1 MTHQNSNGPKPL
13 GESLARIQAGI
24 EARHRKRVEAA
35 ARPGETFEQA
45 ETRLRAEDAAREQEE
60 AQAQAKMRAAAL
72 AASAE
77 RERKEKEAATAKA
90 APSSV
95 RKPPSGDQQADFF
108 VPSLYDV
115 GGRDNRSIMD
125 VAVFRLSKTD
135 KRAGEVIRYE
145 LPDGYVEVKAGPDGM
160 ASVWDYDIVLMMVS
174 HLTEAMNRY
183 RDGKADKPG
192 KTFRPHVSDILKF
205 ARRGD
210 GSRQVEE
217 VERALDRL
225 KGTTIKT
232 VRERTGANGRKMRE
246 VEAEGLINRYSVL
259 SRTDSDRVSAVE
271 IEAPQWIYQE
281 IVGGKQPDVLTVH
294 PDYFLIDPGIGRFV
308 YRLARRAAGK
318 GAAKW
323 SFQTLYER
331 SGSTGT
337 FKKFC
342 QNLRKIIERDDL
354 PEYQLREAPGQSGP
368 QLIMTH
374 RDSLPALEG

>member
-1 MTHQNSNGPKPL
+1 MIGPKRL
-13 GESLARIQAGI
+13 NDTLAQIEAGI
-24 EARHRKRVEAA
+24 EARRRKRIEAA
-35 ARPGETFEQA
+35 ARPGETFEQT
-45 ETRLRAEDAAREQEE
+45 EERLRAEDAAREQEE
-60 AQAQAKMRAAAL
+60 AQAKAKARAAVL
-72 AASAE
+72 ATSGEPKPEETPAKKAE
-77 RERKEKEAATAKA
+77 
-90 APSSV
+90 PSSV
-95 RKPPSGDQQADFF
+95 RKPPFGDEQADFF

-115 GGRDNRSIMD
+115 GGRDNRTVMD
-125 VAVFRLSKTD
+125 VAVFRLSKSN
-135 KRAGEVIRYE
+135 KRAGEMIRYE
-145 LPDGYVEVKAGPDGM
+145 LPDGFVEVTAGHYGM

-183 RDGKADKPG
+183 RDGKGEKPG
-192 KTFRPHVSDILKF
+192 RTFKPHVSDILKF

-217 VERALDRL
+217 VEAALDRL
-225 KGTTIKT
+225 KGTTVKT
-232 VRERTGANGRKMRE
+232 VRERTGANGRTMRQT
-246 VEAEGLINRYSVL
+246 EAEGLISRYSVL

-323 SFQTLYER
+323 SFQTIFER

-342 QNLRKIIERDDL
+342 QNLRKIIQRDDL
-354 PEYQLREAPGQSGP
+354 PEYNLREEPGQSGP

>member
-1 MTHQNSNGPKPL
+1 MTRQNSNGPKPL

-45 ETRLRAEDAAREQEE
+45 EIRLRAEDAAREQEE
-60 AQAQAKMRAAAL
+60 AQAQAKARASAL
-72 AASAE
+72 AANAE
-77 RERKEKEAATAKA
+77 RERQEATAAKA

-95 RKPPSGDQQADFF
+95 RKPPSGDEQADFF